1 MKAWM
6 KTWAALCVA
15 LLTGWP
21 MTAPAQA
28 TRTVPLAVPF
38 VLAAGTAGNEG
49 LVRIDNRSDRAGTV
63 RLTAIDD
70 TGERFGPVTLTL
82 GARGAVNFRS
92 RHLEQGNASKGLPV
106 GVGDGEGDWR
116 LELTTGLDVVS
127 YAYVRTAEGFVSPMY
142 DKVIVSE
149 GKSARIPFF
158 NPGSNTRRAS
168 LLRLINP
175 GSEAAEVALLAIDDE
190 GTEGGTVR
198 LTLPA
203 GVSRTLT
210 AQELEAGGDGFEGS
224 FGDGK
229 GKWRLSVTSNV
240 TIAVMN
246 LLRSP
251 SGLLGSLTKAGGGS
265 LMLAADNSGL
275 DGLVRIDNR
284 TAQSGTVRL
293 SGSDDTGR
301 GYGPATLTIDAG
313 AAVTLSSRDIEQ
325 GNASK
330 GLPDGIGDGTGA
342 WRLGYY
348 SPDDLDIH
356 LSTYIRAADG
366 FLMAVTGYAPL
377 NDVGYFNPGS
387 NTRQIS
393 RLRLTPIRS
402 GSPRVYERDDVTVSA
417 RDDAGEARGPV
428 SLTLSEGS
436 NPATPWR
443 TLTAQDLEAG
453 GEGFEGSFGDGE
465 GKWRLSVRGGWERD
479 FWSYIVGGGVRVK
492 SLLVSPETGQ
502 LSDLSSAPDDH
513 GDDPTTAA
521 VFEVPFSTEGR
532 LETGGDVDYFCFNA
546 PREVLRVESPDTRSD
561 TVVTLFRGND
571 VVNVDDDESSRSLLY
586 AVNTKA
592 GSRWCVQITNPEHS
606 DAYTLRVEN
615 HSATNIV
622 VPDPPV
628 ANESTRRVPLITRRV
643 YESGEV
649 HYNCFDV
656 PRRGVFF
663 VHVGTGE
670 PDNTEITLDRNRRML
685 IGYYGNRSGEYQASR
700 AIPYSEEEGIAANAR
715 EGSRWCLRLEAKYV
729 RRNSFSD
736 VAPYYWISIRSYPAR
751 IVDVPSA
758 THIRRTETWRYFD
771 SGGSTGEHE
780 IVAERD
786 GYQNVCFYTPE
797 GGAFGI
803 WTTAGASSD
812 TSGSYG
818 LLLKRSGLFTDRDYG
833 SGPGDHFG
841 FTVREAEADSFW
853 CVRVHPSTNRRNIP
867 GVGNEYRHDYTFH
880 IRKDDVDTLRVGD
893 VAGVT
898 P

>member
-1 MKAWM
+1 M

-15 LLTGWP
+15 FLTGWP
-21 MTAPAQA
+21 MAAPAQA

-63 RLTAIDD
+63 RITAIDD

-158 NPGSNTRRAS
+158 NPGSNTRRVS

-190 GTEGGTVR
+190 GTEGGPVR

-210 AQELEAGGDGFEGS
+210 AQDLEAGGDDFEGS

-240 TIAVMN
+240 PIAVMN

-265 LMLAADNSGL
+265 LLLAADNSGL

-293 SGSDDTGR
+293 FGLDDTGR
-301 GYGPATLTIDAG
+301 RRGPATLTIDAG

-342 WRLGYY
+342 WSLVYD

-377 NDVGYFNPGS
+377 NDVGYFSPGS
-387 NTRQIS
+387 NIRQIS

-402 GSPRVYERDDVTVSA
+402 GSPRVYERDDVTVEA
-417 RDDAGEARGPV
+417 RDDAGDEGGTVR
-428 SLTLSEGS
+428 LTLSEGS

-453 GEGFEGSFGDGE
+453 GDGFEGSFGDGE

-479 FWSYIVGGGVRVK
+479 FYRYRIGGGVRVK
-492 SLLVSPETGQ
+492 SLLVSPETGH

-586 AVNTKA
+586 AVNTQA

-615 HSATNIV
+615 HSATNVV

-628 ANESTRRVPLITRRV
+628 VNENTHKVPLITRRV

-663 VHVGTGE
+663 VNVGIGE
-670 PDNTEITLDRNRRML
+670 PDNSEITIDRSSGRIL
-685 IGYYGNRSGEYQASR
+685 IGYYGNRPGEYQASR
-700 AIPYSEEEGIAANAR
+700 ALPYFSPEGIAVNNRAGN
-715 EGSRWCLRLEAKYV
+715 RWCLRLEAEHV
-729 RRNSFSD
+729 RMNSFSGE
-736 VAPYYWISIRSYPAR
+736 APYYWISIRSYPAR
-751 IVDVPSA
+751 IVRVPSE
-758 THIRRTETWRYFD
+758 TYIRRTAIRFGDDGY
-771 SGGSTGEHE
+771 GE
-780 IVAERD
+780 IGLRRERD
-786 GYQNVCFYTPE
+786 SRHNVCFYTPE
-797 GGAFGI
+797 GGAFRI
-803 WTTAGASSD
+803 WTTASASSD
-812 TSGSYG
+812 THGSNG
-818 LLLKRSGLFTDRDYG
+818 LLLERSGLSSDVDHN
-833 SGPGDHFG
+833 SGPGNHFG
-841 FTVREAEADSFW
+841 FTVRGAEADSFW
-853 CVRVHPSTNRRNIP
+853 CVRVSPSTETRRFDDRY
-867 GVGNEYRHDYTFH
+867 EDRHNYTLH
-880 IRKDDVDTLRVGD
+880 IRKDDVDTLRVGG

>member
-1 MKAWM
+1 MKTWM

-21 MTAPAQA
+21 MAAPAQA

-49 LVRIDNRSDRAGTV
+49 LVRIDNRSDRTGTV
-63 RLTAIDD
+63 RITAIDD
-70 TGERFGPVTLTL
+70 TGERFGPVSLTL

-116 LELTTGLDVVS
+116 LELETGLDVVS

-158 NPGSNTRRAS
+158 NPGSNTRRVS

-190 GTEGGTVR
+190 GTEGGPVR

-210 AQELEAGGDGFEGS
+210 AQDLEAGGDAFEGS

-240 TIAVMN
+240 PIAVMN

-265 LMLAADNSGL
+265 LLLAADNSGL

-293 SGSDDTGR
+293 SGLDDTGR
-301 GYGPATLTIDAG
+301 RRGPATLTIDAG

-342 WRLGYY
+342 WSLVYD

-366 FLMAVTGYAPL
+366 FLMAVTGYAPFD
-377 NDVGYFNPGS
+377 DVGYFNPGS

-417 RDDAGEARGPV
+417 RDDAGDARGPV
-428 SLTLSEGS
+428 RLTLSEGS

-443 TLTAQDLEAG
+443 TLTAQELEAG

-479 FWSYIVGGGVRVK
+479 FWRYIVGGGVRVK
-492 SLLVSPETGQ
+492 SLLVSPETGH

-586 AVNTKA
+586 AVNTQA

-606 DAYTLRVEN
+606 DAYTLSVEN
-615 HSATNIV
+615 HSATNVV
-622 VPDPPV
+622 VPPTPIVKPSFRGVGNPNDVFEPV
-628 ANESTRRVPLITRRV
+628 MTRRVHST
-643 YESGEV
+643 GV
-649 HYNCFDV
+649 HYSCFDV
-656 PRRGVFF
+656 PNAGILRVDVDGVY
-663 VHVGTGE
+663 
-670 PDNTEITLDRNRRML
+670 PDNTGFTFTERL
-685 IGYYGNRSGEYQASR
+685 IGYYGNRPGERQASR
-700 AIPYSEEEGIAANAR
+700 GFFYGHMAANDRAGR
-715 EGSRWCLRLEAKYV
+715 RWCLRIEVGDV
-729 RRNSFSD
+729 RRNRFSD
-736 VAPYYWISIRSYPAR
+736 VSPYYEVTIRSYPAR
-751 IVDVPSA
+751 VVGVPST
-758 THIRRTETWRYFD
+758 THLRWNYVSYHNED
-771 SGGSTGEHE
+771 SITPYEMLE
-780 IVAERD
+780 DRF
-786 GYQNVCFYTPE
+786 CFYAPE
-797 GGAFGI
+797 EGAMGI
-803 WTTAGASSD
+803 WTNSAASSD
-812 TSGSYG
+812 TRGTFGY
-818 LLLKRSGLFTDRDYG
+818 LLGRSGLFIDNDSG
-833 SGPGDHFG
+833 SGPGGRHLG
-841 FTVREAEADSFW
+841 FTVRGAEAGSFW
-853 CVRVHPSTNRRNIP
+853 CVRVDPNTRRR
-867 GVGNEYRHDYTFH
+867 VFDDRSEYRHDYTFH
-880 IRKDDVDTLRVGD
+880 IRKDDVDTLRVGA
-893 VAGVT
+893 VPG
-898 P
+898 